1 MKKMNKAIA
10 LVLAGTMAA
19 STLAGCGGNKG
30 ADSNTADNTTNNT
43 ADTTAENTGDEGD
56 SSEAAP
62 SDYDAVS
69 ADIYQKAL
77 GDFITIY
84 EDAKASDTVA
94 ERFAKMAQAEAK
106 LMESAVMLP
115 SSTRGGMYALR
126 RWRLIQILQLCGVTI
141 ICVSTTVL

>member
-30 ADSNTADNTTNNT
+30 ADSNTADNTANNTANNT
-43 ADTTAENTGDEGD
+43 ADTTTENTGDEGD

-62 SDYDAVS
+62 SDYYAVS

-106 LMESAVMLP
+106 LM
-115 SSTRGGMYALR
+115 
-126 RWRLIQILQLCGVTI
+126 
-141 ICVSTTVL
+141 